1 MTNKFLGS
9 SIFNISNLLLLIGGI
24 YYFHWYEASVAA
36 IDGISNYLL
45 LAILAISAF
54 YTIYSIFH
62 YRLPRI
68 YAVISI
74 MLFSF
79 FVYGIVSLLS
89 QNVFVIAHSGHGI
102 KTGTYF
108 IAVFRSFLPVFAFY
122 VFTRRGYVTE
132 NSMIVWAII
141 YFVISLLVLF
151 LTRASFLRTVN
162 TTEVTNNVGYLFVML
177 LPFCTIMRRPIIKYA
192 FLLVNLICIFVS
204 VKRGAI
210 LSGLVAAAYIV
221 YLDLKNRERN
231 NRFTYLFIILVF
243 AMLGLYLLRD
253 YYYSSSL
260 FQRRLEMTLEGNTS
274 GRFGLIDEF
283 SYYFFNET
291 SIFQVL
297 FGSGAD
303 ATLRIG
309 QNYAHNDWWEILI
322 DQGLF
327 GLSIYAL
334 FWFEFLKMW
343 RKSRVVNNVSSILGC
358 CFIIL
363 FLKTLFSMSYS
374 MIVFPISMC
383 LGYSFAQLSMNKIG

>member
-151 LTRASFLRTVN
+151 LTRAFFLRTVN

-231 NRFTYLFIILVF
+231 NRFTYLFIILAF

-260 FQRRLEMTLEGNTS
+260 FQRRLELTLEGNTS

>member
-1 MTNKFLGS
+1 MTNRFLGS

-79 FVYGIVSLLS
+79 FVYGIISLLS

-132 NSMIVWAII
+132 NSMIVWAIV

-231 NRFTYLFIILVF
+231 NRFTYLFIILAF
-243 AMLGLYLLRD
+243 AILGLYLLRD

-260 FQRRLEMTLEGNTS
+260 FQRRLELTLEGNTS
-274 GRFGLIDEF
+274 GRVGLIDEF